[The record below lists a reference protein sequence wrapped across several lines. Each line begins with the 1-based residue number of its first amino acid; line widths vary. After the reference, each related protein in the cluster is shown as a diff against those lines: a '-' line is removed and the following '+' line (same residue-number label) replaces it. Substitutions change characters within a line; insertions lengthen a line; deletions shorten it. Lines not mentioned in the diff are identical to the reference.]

1 MLCPPDGRGFLTASK
16 LSMLMNPLV
25 HSELALETSAHVYV
39 HVIKNRVTCITGLV
53 LPPLRIKQ

>member
-1 MLCPPDGRGFLTASK
+1 
-16 LSMLMNPLV
+16 
-25 HSELALETSAHVYV
+25 V